1 MGIALFAIA
10 SQTRDDAGMIFS
22 ATVCGLGIGF
32 LVPDRILRAWVRS
45 RHGRLRRSLP
55 PALDLIVM
63 SLEAGQP
70 LDHALYQASRGLE
83 KFAPE
88 LASEFSTV
96 YLETRASKGRAEAIQ
111 YLGERNGEPEVEKF
125 CNLLLDADRFGSS
138 LAPTLRQHA
147 KYLRIRFRQK
157 AQESARKLTVKL
169 VFPLFFFIFPA
180 ILVVTLGPAVLM
192 LMKNFKAF

>member
-1 MGIALFAIA
+1 
-10 SQTRDDAGMIFS
+10 
-22 ATVCGLGIGF
+22 
-32 LVPDRILRAWVRS
+32 
-45 RHGRLRRSLP
+45 RSLP

-70 LDHALYQASRGLE
+70 LDHALYLASRGLE

-88 LASEFSTV
+88 LASEFATV

-111 YLGERNGEPEVEKF
+111 YLGERNGEPELEKF

-157 AQESARKLTVKL
+157 AQES
-169 VFPLFFFIFPA
+169 
-180 ILVVTLGPAVLM
+180 
-192 LMKNFKAF
+192 